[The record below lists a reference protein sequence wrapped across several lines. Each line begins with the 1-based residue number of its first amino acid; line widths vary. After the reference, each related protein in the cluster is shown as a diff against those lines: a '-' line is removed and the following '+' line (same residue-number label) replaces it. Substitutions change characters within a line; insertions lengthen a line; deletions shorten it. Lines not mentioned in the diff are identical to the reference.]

1 MESSAPPLGAPADH
15 ADGNNNDFNND
26 TSALNSTP
34 YLQSRLTQL
43 RHQSQELSSEL
54 TKKLATSRS
63 GQSLLHIGPSL
74 SSLPP
79 DLSSLLDALSPL
91 LKEVQQYEADNRS
104 ELDRLV
110 SQGRVVQC
118 TVRKRQFAV
127 ECAEI
132 YRDLVGAEEVM
143 RKDAE
148 RRMVED
154 HGVGSGGTKKE
165 KGREGGNAAI
175 VKGLVELDLS
185 DDDDEDND
193 EDEGMLHMCACLFP
207 KRHIS

>member
-1 MESSAPPLGAPADH
+1 MTMTGASAVGAPAEGG
-15 ADGNNNDFNND
+15 AASSA
-26 TSALNSTP
+26 SALNSTP
-34 YLQSRLTQL
+34 YLQSKLTQL
-43 RHQSQELSSEL
+43 RNQSQELSSEL

-74 SSLPP
+74 STLPP

-91 LKEVQQYEADNRS
+91 LQDVQQYESDNRA

-110 SQGRVVQC
+110 TQGRAVQC

-132 YRDLVGAEEVM
+132 YRDLVGAEDVL
-143 RKDAE
+143 RKDVD

-154 HGVGSGGTKKE
+154 HGVGSEGKKDKKGGME
-165 KGREGGNAAI
+165 LLRGM
-175 VKGLVELDLS
+175 ELDLS
-185 DDDDEDND
+185 DDEEDDAD
-193 EDEGMLHMCACLFP
+193 DEGMCIRLMCSAET
-207 KRHIS
+207 